1 MQKVEVLVS
10 IPAAGKST
18 YCRELMRKEPGTWK
32 RINNDDLR
40 SAIDLGVYSSENEK
54 IIRSTRQYL
63 LKEFLSQG
71 YSVLVDNLN
80 IGKRNWEEIT
90 KIAKEANRDVQ
101 CYEKIFYI
109 DLEEAIERDSK
120 REGKACVGK
129 EVIEKWWKESGKTQ
143 LKHRHSRVEI
153 FTKRNYTLDAPF
165 TPAAQDKNLCPAIV
179 SDLDGTLA
187 LFAGK
192 RSPYDAK
199 DCDLIDEINVAVK
212 DTIELHYNSGTQ
224 IIFCSGRED
233 KYEPETRRF
242 IEKHL
247 PNMEYKLF
255 MRKSADMRR
264 DSVIKEEIYRNNIE
278 GKYFV
283 KLVLDDR
290 NQVVSLWRSLGLV
303 CFQVAPGD
311 F

>member
-1 MQKVEVLVS
+1 MQKIEVLVS

-18 YCRELMRKEPGTWK
+18 YCRELMKREPGVWK
-32 RINNDDLR
+32 RLNNDDLR
-40 SAIDLGVYSSENEK
+40 SAIDLGVYSQENEK
-54 IIRSTRQYL
+54 IIRNTRKYL
-63 LKEFLSQG
+63 LKEFLLHG
-71 YSVLVDNLN
+71 YSVLIDNLN
-80 IGKRNWEEIT
+80 LGSRNWEEIT
-90 KIAKEANRDVQ
+90 KIAKEVGRDVQ
-101 CYEKIFYI
+101 CYEKVFYVE
-109 DLEEAIERDSK
+109 LEEALERDSK

-129 EVIEKWWKESGKTQ
+129 TVIEKWWKESGKTQ
-143 LKHRHSRVEI
+143 LKHRHPRVEI
-153 FTKRNYTLDAPF
+153 FAKRNYTLDAPF
-165 TPAAQDKNLCPAIV
+165 TPAAQDKSLCPAII

-199 DCDLIDEINVAVK
+199 DCDLIDDPNPQVI
-212 DTIELHYNSGTQ
+212 DTIKLYYNDGNQ

-247 PNMEYKLF
+247 PGMTYHLF
-255 MRKSADMRR
+255 MRKSNDMRK
-264 DSVIKEEIYRNNIE
+264 DSIIKEEIYRNNIE

-290 NQVVSLWRSLGLV
+290 NQVVELWRSLGLV
-303 CFQVAPGD
+303 CFQVAPGN